1 MDSNSSLMDGLGD
14 LVLEYQSLKS
24 SFQNSLDIKT
34 QDIIQTILSLLIQKS
49 ELEKSVKKS
58 RPFEDSDWVSLFKS
72 KKLSSSLSDTGQ
84 NELDSPNLFFVL
96 KTVLTA
102 EFDLLVD
109 SILNERVSWGIEGF
123 GMVSVWLWHW

>member
-1 MDSNSSLMDGLGD
+1 MDGLGD

-123 GMVSVWLWHW
+123 GMVSV